1 VSGPSSRLARVPRP
15 PRLVAVLVA
24 VLTTAALVVVARPAD
39 AGDRRPVGSPAGAV
53 PRVVSAAQAALV
65 GDGAGDAS
73 LALADLRVAYPNLS
87 PAARAAAAP
96 LLARPTD
103 GGADPD
109 QFGWSVAEAAPV
121 CSVSFCVHYVAS
133 TEDAPPLA
141 DTDANGVPDQV
152 TATLDTLESVLD
164 FHTRVL
170 GYRPPATD
178 GTRGGSAQFDV
189 YLSQLASDGLY
200 GFCAPEQKVAG
211 QKFLYSGYCV
221 LDNDFVEFP
230 RGPLPSLQVTAAHEF
245 FHAIQFAYDAT
256 EDRWFMEATATW
268 AEERYADDIDDNRQ
282 YLKHGQ
288 LGRPRHPLDEFDAFG
303 QGHYGNWVFFERLS
317 QRYGAEAVHQVW
329 DQADATK
336 GAPDLYSTEAIAK
349 VLRRQ
354 GTTFAEFY
362 GRFAAGNQLPTQFY
376 EEGFAY
382 RTAPVEGT
390 VRLRAGL
397 RKVTE
402 RRRLDHLTSAAYRF
416 EPAGSLHGR
425 WRLRLAV
432 SGPPRVA
439 GTAATVLVEARD
451 GTAELVDVHLNARGG
466 GARSVVVDND
476 VRAVTLVLT
485 NGSTRFKPCW
495 RGTSYSCQG
504 EPRDDDAA
512 FAFTASLSR

>member
-1 VSGPSSRLARVPRP
+1 M
-15 PRLVAVLVA
+15 
-24 VLTTAALVVVARPAD
+24 LTTAALVVLARPAD
-39 AGDRRPVGSPAGAV
+39 AGDVRPAAPSTAV
-53 PRVVSAAQAALV
+53 PRVVTQAQDALV
-65 GDGAGDAS
+65 GRGPDSQSAS
-73 LALADLRVAYPNLS
+73 LALADLRVAYPSLS

-103 GGADPD
+103 GGSDPE
-109 QFGWSVAEAAPV
+109 QFGWSVAEATPV
-121 CSVSFCVHYVAS
+121 CSASFCVHYVTS
-133 TEDAPPLA
+133 TGDAPPLA
-141 DTDANGVPDQV
+141 DADANGVPDQV

-189 YLSQLASDGLY
+189 YLSQLAGDGLY
-200 GFCAPEQKVAG
+200 GFCAPERKVPG
-211 QKFLYSGYCV
+211 QRFLYSGYCV

-288 LGRPRHPLDEFDAFG
+288 LGRPRNPLDEYDPFG

-317 QRYGAEAVHQVW
+317 QRYGVEAVHQAW
-329 DQADATK
+329 NQADATK
-336 GAPDLYSTEAIAK
+336 GAPDLYSTAAVAK

-354 GTTFAEFY
+354 DTTFAEFY
-362 GRFAAGNQLPTQFY
+362 GRFAAGNQLPSQFY
-376 EEGFAY
+376 EEGSSY
-382 RTAPVEGT
+382 RTAPVERT
-390 VRLRAGL
+390 VRLRPRL
-397 RKVTE
+397 RDVNE

-416 EPAGSLHGR
+416 QTAASLHGR

-432 SGPPRVA
+432 TGPPMAA
-439 GTAATVLVEARD
+439 GTAATLLVESSKGDAK
-451 GTAELVDVHLNARGG
+451 LVDVRLNARGS
-466 GARSVVVDND
+466 GARSVTVDKR

-504 EPRDDDAA
+504 EPQDDDAA